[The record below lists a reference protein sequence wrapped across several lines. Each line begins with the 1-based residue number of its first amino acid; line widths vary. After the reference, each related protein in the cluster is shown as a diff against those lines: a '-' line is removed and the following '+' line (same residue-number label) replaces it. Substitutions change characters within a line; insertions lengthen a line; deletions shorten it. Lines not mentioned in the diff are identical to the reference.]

1 MSGGM
6 AMDLAGVIER
16 VRKLAGRVSNE
27 ESTKQHLILPVLGA
41 LGWDIFNPDEVEPEL
56 STGEGRPDYTLRL
69 DGKAVAFLEAK
80 STRVPIFKGRR
91 IDPSHAR
98 QLTRYCFDWGVE
110 LGILTNGLQ
119 WALLKAFEPGKS
131 VDERIILAVDLMG
144 QETAEAAERLR
155 WLSRENILN
164 YRDIPLEYSRIPT
177 QVPARTLSVSTLL
190 RTHSTVTSFSQDHIF
205 RTLYVFA
212 REIPSLPAS
221 AVPVRELLGA
231 DLKGYQPS
239 GVFVKLNGKWY
250 RVDIAYGENW
260 RGLRLA
266 WSSITAVV
274 VRFLCDKGMCGLPE
288 IGQFITRQYPQTHP
302 EWYAKIDKWYLQGP
316 GNGEQAVRVFHEL
329 ERHLGIEIALEIT
342 NARS

>member
-1 MSGGM
+1 MIGGM
-6 AMDLAGVIER
+6 AMNLAGVIER

-41 LGWDIFNPDEVEPEL
+41 LGWDIFNPDEIEPEL

-69 DGKAVAFLEAK
+69 DGKAVAFIEAK
-80 STRVPIFKGRR
+80 STRVPIFKGGR

-98 QLTRYCFDWGVE
+98 QLTRYCFDRGVE

-131 VDERIILAVDLMG
+131 INERVILAVDLMS

-155 WLSRENILN
+155 WLSRGNILN
-164 YRDIPLEYSRIPT
+164 YMDIPLEYSRIPT
-177 QVPARTLSVSTLL
+177 QVPARTIPVPELQSSRSPAVS
-190 RTHSTVTSFSQDHIF
+190 SYGDPKF
-205 RTLYVFA
+205 RTLYVSA
-212 REIPSLPAS
+212 REVPSLPAS
-221 AVPVRELLGA
+221 AIQVRRLLGTG
-231 DLKGYQPS
+231 LKGYQPL

-274 VRFLCDKGMCGLPE
+274 VRFLCDRGMCSFPE
-288 IGQFITRQYPQTHP
+288 VGQFITRRYPQNHP
-302 EWYAKIDKWYLQGP
+302 EWYAKVGEWYLRGP
-316 GNGEQAVRVFHEL
+316 GNGDQAVKVFYEL
-329 ERHLGIEIALEIT
+329 EKHLGVEIALEIT
-342 NARS
+342 NTR